1 MYIPYI
7 SDIVRQLDEEVK
19 IFAIE
24 KELRTIKNRGYF
36 PVPHI
41 TPQDSKIESARD
53 KDKVLETIDEIA
65 AAMLKAVKQS
75 EETHIRE
82 QEQARA
88 RDEQL
93 RSVWQT
99 DRSGFNYFT
108 PTNSTPIRND
118 NARTDPPG
126 VHFNTNPTRHVYSTT
141 SDGND
146 HYELPVNDSII
157 QTAVPTHTDQLTTNM
172 TRATGRDTP
181 WRRNDNT
188 GTTTNTAMHRT
199 STGPTSR
206 NGLHN
211 NISPNSSDNRNGP
224 VCFRCGEHG
233 HIRLACRERVFCDH
247 CKTYNHGTKACR
259 KQLENIPSPA
269 NSQITTGYHPTA
281 TPPPLTGPSTNTQQ
295 TGIHNNPVIP
305 KFV

>member
-1 MYIPYI
+1 M
-7 SDIVRQLDEEVK
+7 
-19 IFAIE
+19 
-24 KELRTIKNRGYF
+24 
-36 PVPHI
+36 PHI
-41 TPQDSKIESARD
+41 TPQDSKIKSARD

-65 AAMLKAVKQS
+65 SAMLKAVKQS

-93 RSVWQT
+93 RSVRQT

-118 NARTDPPG
+118 NARADPPG

-141 SDGND
+141 SDDND
-146 HYELPVNDSII
+146 LYEPPVNNSII
-157 QTAVPTHTDQLTTNM
+157 QTAVPTHTDQLTTNT

-188 GTTTNTAMHRT
+188 GMTTNTAMHRT
-199 STGPTSR
+199 STGLASH
-206 NGLHN
+206 NGLH

-224 VCFRCGEHG
+224 VCFRC
-233 HIRLACRERVFCDH
+233 
-247 CKTYNHGTKACR
+247 YGT
-259 KQLENIPSPA
+259 
-269 NSQITTGYHPTA
+269 ITT
-281 TPPPLTGPSTNTQQ
+281 TNRTN
-295 TGIHNNPVIP
+295 HY
-305 KFV
+305 KF